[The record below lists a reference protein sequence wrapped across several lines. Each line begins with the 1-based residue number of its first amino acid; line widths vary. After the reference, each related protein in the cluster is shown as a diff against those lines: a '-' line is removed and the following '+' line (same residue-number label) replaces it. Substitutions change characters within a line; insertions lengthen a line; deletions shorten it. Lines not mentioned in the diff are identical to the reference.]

1 MNVAEY
7 EAMYRVE
14 DSLWWYTGMRRI
26 AQSLLDW
33 RLQPGLRI
41 LDAGCGTGGNMRWFQ
56 RYGTVWGVDVANE
69 AMPFCRRRGLT
80 TVSLGSVLHLPYE
93 DSSFDLVTSFDVLYH
108 LGVSDDVAALCELH
122 RVLRPGGAILV
133 RVPAIERLR
142 SEHDAAVHTRQ
153 RYSLDELRLKVE
165 RAGLHVE
172 RATYANSLVFPL
184 AAASRL
190 LTRRK
195 NVPSGGHQHRSDV
208 RPASPL
214 VNTLFRWTL
223 DTEAALLSRMSF
235 PLGLSALVVATR
247 PRTGTV

>member
-14 DSLWWYTGMRRI
+14 DTLWWYTGMRRI

-33 RLQPGLRI
+33 RLQPGLKI
-41 LDAGCGTGGNMRWFQ
+41 LDAGCGTGGNLRWLQ

-80 TVSLGSVLHLPYE
+80 TVSQGSVLHLPYR
-93 DSSFDLVTSFDVLYH
+93 DSSFDLVTSFDVIYH
-108 LGVSDDVAALCELH
+108 LGVADDVAAMRELR
-122 RVLRPGGAILV
+122 RVLRPGGAVLV

-142 SEHDAAVHTRQ
+142 SEHDTAVHTRQ
-153 RYSLDELRLKVE
+153 RYSLDELRAKVE
-165 RAGLHVE
+165 RAGLRIE
-172 RATYANSLVFPL
+172 RGTYANMLLFPL

-190 LTRRK
+190 LARRE
-195 NVPSGGHQHRSDV
+195 GGQAGVDQHRSDV

-223 DTEAALLSRMSF
+223 DAEAALLSRMSF

-247 PRTGTV
+247 PRTGIA